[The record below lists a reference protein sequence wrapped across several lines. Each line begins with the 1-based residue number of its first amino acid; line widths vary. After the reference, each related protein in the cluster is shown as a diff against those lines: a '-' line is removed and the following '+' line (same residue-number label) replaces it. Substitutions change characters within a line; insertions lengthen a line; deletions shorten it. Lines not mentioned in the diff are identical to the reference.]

1 MGTAVAKTK
10 TEILIEYAPASLNCL
25 EVSNLPFHRLLNML
39 GLLELEKNRS
49 KEALQYALAS
59 CICIMGLFKSS

>member
-25 EVSNLPFHRLLNML
+25 EVSNLSFHRLVNML
-39 GLLELEKNRS
+39 RLLKLEKNRS
-49 KEALQYALAS
+49 KEALQYAFAS
-59 CICIMGLFKSS
+59 CICIMGLVKSS